1 MADELSL
8 APLSRRIIAL
18 IIDWAAA
25 TAIARGFLNYQ
36 PFEILGV
43 FLVMSI
49 ILVGTMGGTIGHFL
63 TGIAVRRLGGG
74 LPGIIKAAGRQIL
87 LCLVVPG
94 IFTVADGRGFHDA
107 LMGTTITRVR
117 GA

>member
-1 MADELSL
+1 MADELTL
-8 APLSRRIIAL
+8 APLPRRLVAL
-18 IIDWAAA
+18 VIDWVAAM
-25 TAIARGFLNYQ
+25 AIARGFLNYQ

-49 ILVGTMGGTIGHFL
+49 VLVGTMGGTIGHFL
-63 TGIAVRRLGGG
+63 TGIAVRRMGGG
-74 LPGIIKAAGRQIL
+74 LPGPLKAVGRQAL

-117 GA
+117 